1 MAEKKREGRG
11 FDQVRLFDQEGMNEK
26 LNAFDAIMDV
36 GSRYGTELSWHLDK
50 LPYLTSR
57 PLIKLC

>member
-1 MAEKKREGRG
+1 MAEEREGRG
-11 FDQVRLFDQEGMNEK
+11 FDQVRLFDQEGMNEN
-26 LNAFDAIMDV
+26 LNAFNAMIDV
-36 GSRYGTELSWHLDK
+36 GSRCGTELSWHLDK